1 MTTVATPARIVPSP
15 PKPANPANRDQWAA
29 AIMISPNLLLFT
41 IFVGIP
47 IIGAILLSFC
57 HWNLTGFPAWAGLAN
72 YSELVRDPTAKTA
85 LVNTIL
91 FALFGVAPTVVLGL
105 LIAVLINVPGRVVNV
120 FRTLYYVPAVVSF
133 AASAVLWQWIYHP
146 STGILDFFLSKVGI
160 SGPQWLS
167 DSSVALPALDV
178 IGIWMS
184 LPVSVLLYMA
194 ALQRI
199 PESTLEAATLDGC
212 GPVRRMVY
220 IIWPGVRPM
229 SILVAI
235 VAFLAF
241 TNGSFDLV
249 NIMTQGGPVNA
260 TTTLIYYTY
269 YQSIDNLN
277 LGYGAALTVLQLLL
291 IIVVIAGARGL
302 QVLGA
307 RR

>member
-1 MTTVATPARIVPSP
+1 
-15 PKPANPANRDQWAA
+15 
-29 AIMISPNLLLFT
+29 
-41 IFVGIP
+41 
-47 IIGAILLSFC
+47 
-57 HWNLTGFPAWAGLAN
+57 
-72 YSELVRDPTAKTA
+72 
-85 LVNTIL
+85 
-91 FALFGVAPTVVLGL
+91 
-105 LIAVLINVPGRVVNV
+105 
-120 FRTLYYVPAVVSF
+120 VVSF

>member
-1 MTTVATPARIVPSP
+1 
-15 PKPANPANRDQWAA
+15 
-29 AIMISPNLLLFT
+29 
-41 IFVGIP
+41 
-47 IIGAILLSFC
+47 
-57 HWNLTGFPAWAGLAN
+57 
-72 YSELVRDPTAKTA
+72 
-85 LVNTIL
+85 
-91 FALFGVAPTVVLGL
+91 
-105 LIAVLINVPGRVVNV
+105 
-120 FRTLYYVPAVVSF
+120 
-133 AASAVLWQWIYHP
+133 
-146 STGILDFFLSKVGI
+146 
-160 SGPQWLS
+160 
-167 DSSVALPALDV
+167 
-178 IGIWMS
+178 
-184 LPVSVLLYMA
+184 
-194 ALQRI
+194 
-199 PESTLEAATLDGC
+199 
-212 GPVRRMVY
+212 MVY